1 MSYKKCKYFTQIY
14 FTAFRI
20 VGKRSKINPS
30 RGLSDARLD
39 GVCVQIAE
47 FYTCGGYLECYPP
60 SVNGLDSE
68 NAPTFGRPHTALVSK
83 MYQTLKNFLKECQIN
98 ISR

>member
-1 MSYKKCKYFTQIY
+1 MSYKKCKYLKQIY

-30 RGLSDARLD
+30 VGLSDARFD

-47 FYTCGGYLECYPP
+47 SYTCGGYLECYPL
-60 SVNGLDSE
+60 SVNGLDSVE

-83 MYQTLKNFLKECQIN
+83 RYQTLTKLLKECQI
-98 ISR
+98 